1 MQKWQCPIHNVKI
14 ETFICS
20 KMWKIPSFFWLKKCL
35 ILKISLLW
43 YRCTSDISIFAWR
56 VRFCIREIYPVPC
69 LSVVNVISYVPRQG
83 RISSGSGLTFS
94 GILSFLKQSGAISR
108 LWSSLQDFSSNQNR
122 HYSKLSTVRT
132 RKTLK

>member
-1 MQKWQCPIHNVKI
+1 MALHAKMPNLQLYPWNLYLFKNVEDTVVFLTQKVFNSEI
-14 ETFICS
+14 F
-20 KMWKIPSFFWLKKCL
+20 
-35 ILKISLLW
+35 SLLW

-122 HYSKLSTVRT
+122 HRSKLSTARN
-132 RKTLK
+132 RKL